1 MRGEG
6 ENRKRKREEM
16 REQKDRGEEK
26 RESVFFL
33 SCVCLR
39 DSDQSALMMVK

>member
-16 REQKDRGEEK
+16 REQKDRGEETTGRERRGEK
-26 RESVFFL
+26 RIRFL
-33 SCVCLR
+33 PLVCVLKR
-39 DSDQSALMMVK
+39 F